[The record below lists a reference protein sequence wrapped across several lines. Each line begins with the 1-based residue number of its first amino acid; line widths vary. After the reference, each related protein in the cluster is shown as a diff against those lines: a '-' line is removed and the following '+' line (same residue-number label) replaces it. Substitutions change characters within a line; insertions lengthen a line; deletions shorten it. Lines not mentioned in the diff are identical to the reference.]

1 MSSPNDN
8 AGRIHKQAFVV
19 SILMSFAKTQLM
31 VIVGLYCCSVRL
43 LLVDY
48 GSALLYSLAST
59 TKALD
64 RRWLLDFCDLL
75 LDNSAEPNVF
85 SHYRRNVSGGSIN
98 YETSGY
104 RTSRR
109 SSPGSH
115 CVS

>member
-19 SILMSFAKTQLM
+19 STFMSFAWAQLM
-31 VIVGLYCCSVRL
+31 VTTGRYRGSVHI
-43 LLVDY
+43 LLVDH

-64 RRWLLDFCDLL
+64 RRWLLNFCYLL
-75 LDNSAEPNVF
+75 LDNSAEHNVF

-104 RTSRR
+104 RTSRK
-109 SSPGSH
+109 SSPGDD

>member
-8 AGRIHKQAFVV
+8 SGRIHKQAFVV
-19 SILMSFAKTQLM
+19 SIFVSFTQAQLM
-31 VIVGLYCCSVRL
+31 VITGLYRGSVRL
-43 LLVDY
+43 LLVDH

-59 TKALD
+59 TEALD
-64 RRWLLDFCDLL
+64 RRWLLDFCNLL
-75 LDNSAEPNVF
+75 LDNSAEHNVF

-104 RTSRR
+104 RASRR
-109 SSPGSH
+109 SSPGSD